1 MEKRNAVVAFSQSE
15 KIKAGLIWASQI
27 LQVLDGL
34 PEPEKRGGAKTAGI
48 LVGMI
53 DNEILLVQS
62 LSGDS
67 AWEEIRSCVGRARV
81 MIDSGVP
88 TEAVIHLTQALSRT
102 TSVAGNSMKWLKDAG
117 LI

>member
-1 MEKRNAVVAFSQSE
+1 MKNRNAVVGFSQSE

-27 LQVLDGL
+27 LQVLEGL
-34 PEPEKRGGAKTAGI
+34 PEAEKRGGAKTAGA

-53 DNEILLVQS
+53 HNEIQLVQN
-62 LSGDS
+62 LSGDT
-67 AWEEIRSCVGRARV
+67 AWGEIRSHVDRARV

-88 TEAVIHLTQALSRT
+88 AEAIMHLTQALSKT
-102 TSVAGNSMKWLKDAG
+102 TSMAGSCMTCLKDEG

>member
-1 MEKRNAVVAFSQSE
+1 MGFSQSE

-27 LQVLDGL
+27 LQVLEGL
-34 PEPEKRGGAKTAGI
+34 PEAEKRGGAKTAGA

-53 DNEILLVQS
+53 HNEIQLVQN
-62 LSGDS
+62 LSGDT
-67 AWEEIRSCVGRARV
+67 AWGEIRSHVDRARV

-88 TEAVIHLTQALSRT
+88 AEAIMHLTQALSKT
-102 TSVAGNSMKWLKDAG
+102 TSMAGSCMTCLKDEG